1 MNALIV
7 LNHLKHNGKP
17 KSTAQDT
24 AKKLQAV
31 DAKALESL
39 ALIIRFNIQ
48 RSVLDVRRSS
58 LLPRVS
64 KAIAIQLVATFI
76 RQCVREISKSKWVA
90 NYARH
95 LSIRFT
101 SVTKVFASYA
111 TNTFI

>member
-58 LLPRVS
+58 PLPRVS
-64 KAIAIQLVATFI
+64 KAIATQLATI
-76 RQCVREISKSKWVA
+76 SIKLCVKEISKNKWVA

-111 TNTFI
+111 MSMFI